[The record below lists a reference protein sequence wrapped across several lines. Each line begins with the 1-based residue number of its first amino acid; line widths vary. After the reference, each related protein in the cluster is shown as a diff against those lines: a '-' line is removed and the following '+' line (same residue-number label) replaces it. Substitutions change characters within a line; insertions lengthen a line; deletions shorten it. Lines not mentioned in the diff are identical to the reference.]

1 MNINQIAL
9 SSFNSILGIGKKTAR
24 GNFSFLCPK
33 CQHHTPKLEINF
45 DEDSKDFG
53 KFACWHCG
61 FKGKSLSNLIKGLN
75 LSPFNY
81 EKLKPFASIKAN
93 KYNTPKDVVST
104 QLTLPE
110 EFISLYKPDPNNI
123 MARHALFYLSKR
135 NIDEFDILR
144 YNIGFCDKGRYK
156 NRIIIPSYDSN
167 GALNYFTGRTFENE
181 NKYKYLNPETSR
193 DIIFNEHL
201 INWNLPLIIC
211 EGAFDALAIKR
222 NSIPLLGKNIQNSLM
237 KKIVTS
243 NIKKIYIALDKDA
256 IKKALNFCERLMA
269 ENKEVYL
276 VDLQEKDP
284 SELGFVNFT
293 NFIHSTLP
301 LTYGKLLEK
310 KLEL

>member
-1 MNINQIAL
+1 MNMVNQML
-9 SSFNSILGIGKKTAR
+9 VTLTNSVLGIGKPTAR
-24 GNFSFLCPK
+24 GNYSYNCPFCMK
-33 CQHHTPKLEINF
+33 PTKLEIQLLEN
-45 DEDSKDFG
+45 SKG
-53 KFACWHCG
+53 INPWHCWHCDK
-61 FKGKSLSNLIKGLN
+61 KGKTISSLFKLIKV
-75 LSPFNY
+75 SPDKS
-81 EKLKPFASIKAN
+81 EALKSIVKSSIT
-93 KYNTPKDVVST
+93 YIPQDVIST

-201 INWNLPLIIC
+201 INWNLPLILC

-222 NSIPLLGKNIQNSLM
+222 NSLPLLGKNIQKSLM

-256 IKKALNFCERLMA
+256 LKKSLNFCERLMA

-293 NFIHSTLP
+293 NFIHLTLP

>member
-1 MNINQIAL
+1 MVNQMLVTLIN
-9 SSFNSILGIGKKTAR
+9 SVLGIGKPTAR
-24 GNFSFLCPK
+24 GNYSYNCPFCMK
-33 CQHHTPKLEINF
+33 HSKLEIQLVEN
-45 DEDSKDFG
+45 SKG
-53 KFACWHCG
+53 LNSYHCWHCDK
-61 FKGKSLSNLIKGLN
+61 KGKTLSSLFKQIRVSPSKFEELN
-75 LSPFNY
+75 KIVKS
-81 EKLKPFASIKAN
+81 SIT
-93 KYNTPKDVVST
+93 YIPKDVVST
-104 QLTLPE
+104 QLTLPT
-110 EFISLYKPDPNNI
+110 EFISLYKSDPDNI

-144 YNIGFCDKGRYK
+144 YNIGFCDKGKYK
-156 NRIIIPSYDSN
+156 NRIIIPSYDSD
-167 GALNYFTGRTFENE
+167 GTLNYFTGRTFEND

-201 INWNLPLIIC
+201 INWNLPLILC

-222 NSIPLLGKNIQNSLM
+222 NSLPLLGKNIQKSLM

-256 IKKALNFCERLMA
+256 IKKSLNFCERLMA

-293 NFIHSTLP
+293 NFIHSTFP

-310 KLEL
+310 KLNS